1 MLADALHQRLFFDG
15 TVGHK
20 KLSVEYHHLKLRQFC
35 PQTGRNGLRLFHGI
49 DDHARTAAL
58 PQGTAQS
65 VSQLFLGQRECL
77 HSAWLGFQWDSRLLH
92 PFAVRPGQQR
102 VAPAG
107 LPRAV
112 RSSSSIQVGSDQLDP
127 ALGGQGSGK
136 QDHRHFV
143 PAQPGQRPVKIAVHV
158 SVIGVALVNDH
169 HLARKAKVA
178 QHHMFLL

>member
-1 MLADALHQRLFFDG
+1 MEHDHFKF
-15 TVGHK
+15 
-20 KLSVEYHHLKLRQFC
+20 RQFS
-35 PQTGRNGLRLFHGI
+35 PQTGRDGLCLFHGI
-49 DDHARTAAL
+49 DDHARTAAF
-58 PQGTAQS
+58 PQGIPQGIG
-65 VSQLFLGQRECL
+65 QLFLRQRQGSYL
-77 HSAWLGFQWDSRLLH
+77 TRFRFQRDGHLLH
-92 PFAVRPGQQR
+92 LLAIRPGQQR
-102 VAPAG
+102 IAPAG

-112 RSSSSIQVGSDQLDP
+112 RSGSSIQVGPDQLDP

-136 QDHRHFV
+136 QDHRHLV

>member
-1 MLADALHQRLFFDG
+1 MEHDHFKF
-15 TVGHK
+15 
-20 KLSVEYHHLKLRQFC
+20 RQFS
-35 PQTGRNGLRLFHGI
+35 PQTGRDGLRLFHGI

-65 VSQLFLGQRECL
+65 IGQPLFGQRKCL
-77 HSAWLGFQWDSRLLH
+77 HSAWFGFQWDSRLLH

-102 VAPAG
+102 IAPAG

-112 RSSSSIQVGSDQLDP
+112 RRGFSIQVGPDQLDP

-143 PAQPGQRPVKIAVHV
+143 PAQPGQRPVKVAVHIGIV
-158 SVIGVALVNDH
+158 GVALVNDH